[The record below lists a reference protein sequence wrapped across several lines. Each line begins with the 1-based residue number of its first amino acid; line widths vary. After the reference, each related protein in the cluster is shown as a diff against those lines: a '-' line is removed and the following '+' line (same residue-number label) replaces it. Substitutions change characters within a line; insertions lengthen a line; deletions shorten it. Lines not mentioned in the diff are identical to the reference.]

1 MDIRFTST
9 LTSED
14 ENIVAPAILTALAS
28 ILDLLPI
35 AYMIRIDT
43 VDSHVYQHTGPA
55 TRLHRWGIATV
66 HILALSRPAN
76 RNRTLHLRPAP
87 ALSSPAVAS
96 S

>member
-1 MDIRFTST
+1 LPPLYAAVDIRFTST

-55 TRLHRWGIATV
+55 TKV
-66 HILALSRPAN
+66 VALGDRFRSRPG
-76 RNRTLHLRPAP
+76 
-87 ALSSPAVAS
+87 ALAAGES
-96 S
+96 

>member
-1 MDIRFTST
+1 MPPLYGAVDIRFTST

-55 TRLHRWGIATV
+55 TKVVSLGDRFR
-66 HILALSRPAN
+66 SRPG
-76 RNRTLHLRPAP
+76 
-87 ALSSPAVAS
+87 ALAAGES
-96 S
+96 

>member
-1 MDIRFTST
+1 LLKCGAVDIRFTST

-55 TRLHRWGIATV
+55 AKVASLGDRYR
-66 HILALSRPAN
+66 SRPGAF
-76 RNRTLHLRPAP
+76 A
-87 ALSSPAVAS
+87 AGES
-96 S
+96 

>member
-1 MDIRFTST
+1 LLDRQDAVDIRFTST

-55 TRLHRWGIATV
+55 TKVVSLGDRYRPRPGA
-66 HILALSRPAN
+66 LAAGES
-76 RNRTLHLRPAP
+76 
-87 ALSSPAVAS
+87 
-96 S
+96 

>member
-14 ENIVAPAILTALAS
+14 ENIVAPAILTALTS

-43 VDSHVYQHTGPA
+43 VDSHIYQHNGPA
-55 TRLHRWGIATV
+55 RKLIA
-66 HILALSRPAN
+66 AEGRFRPKAG
-76 RNRTLHLRPAP
+76 
-87 ALSSPAVAS
+87 AVAS
-96 S
+96 GES

>member
-1 MDIRFTST
+1 MLKCGAVDIRFTST

-55 TRLHRWGIATV
+55 TKVASLGDRYH
-66 HILALSRPAN
+66 SRPGAF
-76 RNRTLHLRPAP
+76 A
-87 ALSSPAVAS
+87 AGES
-96 S
+96 

>member
-1 MDIRFTST
+1 MPVLAFAVDIRFTST

-55 TRLHRWGIATV
+55 MKVVSLGDRYRTRPGA
-66 HILALSRPAN
+66 LAAGES
-76 RNRTLHLRPAP
+76 
-87 ALSSPAVAS
+87 
-96 S
+96 